1 MEGEFTMDK
10 KLRMLSKQRLTTLV
24 LLGLVTG
31 VGYQMDNAH
40 AATNSGDIDANTV
53 TKAGDTADDTQ
64 SDQAVIGN
72 GSQSQSDSDKGG
84 TVDGSVDKDTG
95 SKTNDGSDSLNDT
108 KDSGD
113 KSGGN
118 GSVGG
123 TDANTNTG
131 STGDNGST
139 GTDGKVD
146 NNGDKTGGST
156 VVSDTTTKFNRGNLL
171 RAADVPVAP
180 TIVDSGVISG
190 TNGSKWTKD
199 SEGTVTIFGGNFSK
213 IPSFST
219 VGVKKVVFALNDAGQ
234 KVVFPKYSFGGGLF
248 QLWTDVTEYD
258 GMENVD
264 TSKVVMMD
272 SMFAQNLSLKSIDL
286 SSWDMSNVTSM
297 TNMFSGGYNDG
308 TGLKT
313 MQLQSVKLGST
324 TGKVTDMSSM
334 FNGDQYL
341 TDVDAADW
349 NVDSLQSADALFRGT
364 AIGSLDLSGWN
375 TSNLT
380 SINSTFAAMPNVTS
394 INVADWDTSKVNNLV
409 QAFQSDPLLSD
420 LDVSKWDVSG
430 SKSFVQ
436 VFDNDSSLTTIDLS
450 NWHPAPVS
458 ALTWAFRNTGVEKLN
473 LSNFSLTD
481 DASVREAL
489 LGTTNLKEL
498 ILPTNMHM
506 DSSNGNAA
514 LPDIPKTDVYT
525 GLWQAVGTGTV
536 DKPAGATF
544 TSAQLNTAY
553 DGATM
558 ADTYVWQKVPSATTG
573 GGDTGNTGNTGNN
586 GGGTTTPTTDPSE
599 GGNGATVDPENPVV
613 KPVVKPTTPTKKP
626 AVTSKGH
633 AGDKK
638 ANTTGKAATLNNGGA
653 AAKVTSAVKPLAA
666 NAKGTA
672 TKDPSKSQSAATVLP
687 QTGEEKTSWLAVIAG
702 ALNLSFLGLNWFK
715 RQN

>member
-1 MEGEFTMDK
+1 MDK

-53 TKAGDTADDTQ
+53 TKTGEKANDTQ
-64 SDQAVIGN
+64 SKQVVIGD
-72 GSQSQSDSDKGG
+72 GSQSQSDLDKAGAIN
-84 TVDGSVDKDTG
+84 GSVDKGTG
-95 SKTNDGSDSLNDT
+95 SDANDGSDSLNDNQ
-108 KDSGD
+108 DSGD
-113 KSGGN
+113 KSGDN
-118 GSVGG
+118 GS
-123 TDANTNTG
+123 TDGPDVHKNA
-131 STGDNGST
+131 GDNGST
-139 GTDGKVD
+139 STDDKVD

-156 VVSDTTTKFNRGNLL
+156 VVSDTTAKFNRGNLL

-180 TIVDSGVISG
+180 TIVDSGVAG
-190 TNGSKWTKD
+190 TSKWTKD
-199 SEGTVTIFGGNFSK
+199 SNGVMTIYGGNFQSMGTWAS
-213 IPSFST
+213 IN
-219 VGVKKVVFALNDAGQ
+219 KVVFALSDTGQ
-234 KVVFPKYSFGGGLF
+234 KVVLPKYAMNLF
-248 QLWTDVTEYD
+248 QNWFNITEYD
-258 GMENVD
+258 GLENVD
-264 TSKVVMMD
+264 ASNVVMMNN
-272 SMFAQNLSLKSIDL
+272 MFSGNTSLKSIDL

-297 TNMFSGGYNDG
+297 TSMFSGGYNDG

-324 TGKVTDMSSM
+324 TGKVTDMSMM
-334 FNGDQYL
+334 FSGDQDL
-341 TDVDAADW
+341 SDVDAADW
-349 NVDSLQSADALFRGT
+349 NVDSLQSADALFRET

-375 TSNLT
+375 TSKLT
-380 SINSTFAAMPNVTS
+380 SMNSTFAEMPNVTS

-409 QAFQSDPLLSD
+409 QAFQGDPKLSD
-420 LDVSKWDVSG
+420 LDVSKWDVSSSKQFG
-430 SKSFVQ
+430 SL
-436 VFDNDSSLTTIDLS
+436 FDGDASLATIDLS
-450 NWHPAPVS
+450 NWHPMPIAYMI
-458 ALTWAFRNTGVEKLN
+458 WAFRNNSALTKLD
-473 LSNFSLTD
+473 LSNFDLSGD
-481 DASVREAL
+481 QGISIKEAL
-489 LGTTNLKEL
+489 SGDTNLKEL
-498 ILPTNMHM
+498 ILGPNTKLG
-506 DSSNGNAA
+506 DADYDAG

-599 GGNGATVDPENPVV
+599 GGNGATVDPGT
-613 KPVVKPTTPTKKP
+613 PVVKPTTPAKKP

-638 ANTTGKAATLNNGGA
+638 TSATGKAVTLNNGGA
-653 AAKVTSAVKPLAA
+653 AAKVTSTTNAAKPLAIHASA
-666 NAKGTA
+666 NVKKTA
-672 TKDPSKSQSAATVLP
+672 ANDQSKSQLAATVLP
-687 QTGEEKTSWLAVIAG
+687 QTGEQRTSWLAVIAG
-702 ALNLSFLGLNWFK
+702 ALSLGFLGLNWFK